1 MWPETVL
8 LFSAAP
14 FLLGALRFLIL
25 YLGLRLTL
33 RKARQSDRPGLYH
46 DFALAMRGGHP
57 EPDQMGG
64 GSKSQFMRTPSSRA
78 SRASG

>member
-8 LFSAAP
+8 LFSAAT

-25 YLGLRLTL
+25 FLGLRLTL
-33 RKARQSDRPGLYH
+33 RKARQCDHAVLYH
-46 DFALAMRGGHP
+46 DFAMAMRGAQPG
-57 EPDQMGG
+57 PDQMGG
-64 GSKSQFMRTPSSRA
+64 GSKSQSMRAPSSKA